1 MDEKKLKKYLKKN
14 IKPAAN
20 ITNDMIEVVDYE
32 YSGKV
37 DVDIVIENNEFT
49 SVCPRTGFPD
59 FGKITLQYTP
69 DKKIIE
75 LKSLKYY
82 LLQYRNT
89 GIFYEHIVNKILNA
103 LIQLVQPK
111 FMKVT
116 GEFTIRG
123 GIKTPTKTHY
133 SSKSFKSDSAKP
145 QQGPDPR
152 D

>member
-14 IKPAAN
+14 IKPVAN
-20 ITNDMIEVVDYE
+20 IANDMIEVADYE
-32 YSGKV
+32 YSDKD

-59 FGKITLQYTP
+59 FGKITLEYTP
-69 DKKIIE
+69 NKKIIE

-82 LLQYRNT
+82 FLQYRNI
-89 GIFYEHIVNKILNA
+89 GIFYEHIVNKILND
-103 LIQLVQPK
+103 LIPLVQPK

-123 GIKTPTKTHY
+123 GIKTTTKAQY
-133 SSKSFKSDSAKP
+133 NSQSFESETPKTQP
-145 QQGPDPR
+145 GPDPR

>member
-1 MDEKKLKKYLKKN
+1 MDGKKLKKYLKKN
-14 IKPAAN
+14 IKPVAN
-20 ITNDMIEVVDYE
+20 IANDMIEVADYE
-32 YSGKV
+32 YCDKG

-59 FGKITLQYTP
+59 FGKITLEYTP
-69 DKKIIE
+69 NKKIIE

-82 LLQYRNT
+82 FLQYRNI
-89 GIFYEHIVNKILNA
+89 GIFYEHIVNKILND
-103 LIQLVQPK
+103 LIPLVQPK

-123 GIKTPTKTHY
+123 GIKTTTKAQYNNQSVESETP
-133 SSKSFKSDSAKP
+133 KTRP
-145 QQGPDPR
+145 GPDPR